1 MGTEQ
6 GTGYGDRILKQDIWT
21 EHRNRISGRT
31 QRQDFT
37 TEHKIDIKTGI
48 GRNKERQDM
57 GEKLRHNTETGHKDR
72 KHRQDTE
79 AGDRDKVWRPDMRTK
94 QRQTGHV
101 NKILSHDMET
111 KLKVFFDN
119 FHDFLIRK

>member
-6 GTGYGDRILKQDIWT
+6 GTGYGDRTLKQDIWT

-48 GRNKERQDM
+48 GKNRIWGK
-57 GEKLRHNTETGHKDR
+57 
-72 KHRQDTE
+72 
-79 AGDRDKVWRPDMRTK
+79 
-94 QRQTGHV
+94 
-101 NKILSHDMET
+101 S
-111 KLKVFFDN
+111 
-119 FHDFLIRK
+119 